1 LRFSD
6 GGSLSFR
13 SAIRRRSESRNP
25 KATGAITLPN
35 RLLVVFSCEMYA
47 SAWRIWIYES
57 CMWLLMIHEAKMNHD
72 HARGALSPDIVQ
84 GGLASA
90 GHSPNP
96 PPARFSHCH
105 RSGCHWRDAR
115 IALRLDAVCPVEGVK
130 HVAWSIQ
137 TLQVM
142 SRAAGFSAMIGAFQ
156 PLLLGFSR
164 SAPHFSITNSSP
176 GAGTAVLRG
185 QGAREPCAYL
195 RSPRSSFRQ
204 SILQ

>member
-1 LRFSD
+1 MLEARMSAQP
-6 GGSLSFR
+6 R
-13 SAIRRRSESRNP
+13 S
-25 KATGAITLPN
+25 
-35 RLLVVFSCEMYA
+35 
-47 SAWRIWIYES
+47 
-57 CMWLLMIHEAKMNHD
+57 
-72 HARGALSPDIVQ
+72 
-84 GGLASA
+84 SA
-90 GHSPNP
+90 GARKGWPQP
-96 PPARFSHCH
+96 QPAKFSHCH
-105 RSGCHWRDAR
+105 WPGCHWKYC
-115 IALRLDAVCPVEGVK
+115 IALRLDADQVCPVKGVK